1 MARTQAADYDD
12 RRRNILEQA
21 ANLFA
26 EKGYA
31 RTSISELAAACNAS
45 KSWLYHYYPS
55 KEAILFDIMSY
66 HVEELL
72 DCARKYRDA
81 PGPLEERFRQLVQ
94 NFMSIYINAGS
105 QHVILLNDIGCLPE
119 DKQREIRKMQDDVVN
134 IVLELI
140 QNINPRLKDTPHYR
154 KPVTMAFMGMINW
167 TYTWF
172 DENGPLSVRQFAD
185 LAVDLFLN
193 GLMSEKFE
201 QQV

>member
-12 RRRNILEQA
+12 RRRNILIQA

-31 RTSISELAAACNAS
+31 RTSISELATACNAS

-55 KEAILFDIMSY
+55 KEAILYDIMSY
-66 HVEELL
+66 HVTELL
-72 DCARKYRDA
+72 ECARDCRA
-81 PGPLEERFRQLVQ
+81 EEGSPKDRFRELVRR
-94 NFMSIYINAGS
+94 FMSIYIEAGS
-105 QHVILLNDIGCLPE
+105 QHVILLNDIGCLPA
-119 DKQREIRKMQDDVVN
+119 DKQREIQDLQDEVIA

-140 QNINPRLKDTPHYR
+140 CEVNPALSGNKKFK
-154 KPVTMAFMGMINW
+154 KPVTMALMGMINW

-172 DENGPLSVRQFAD
+172 DEKGPINEQQFAD

-193 GLMSEKFE
+193 GLMSKEFKG
-201 QQV
+201 

>member
-12 RRRNILEQA
+12 RRRNILIQA

-31 RTSISELAAACNAS
+31 RTSISELATACNAS

-55 KEAILFDIMSY
+55 KEAILYDIMSY
-66 HVEELL
+66 HVTELL
-72 DCARKYRDA
+72 ECARDCRDEQGS
-81 PGPLEERFRQLVQ
+81 PRDRFRELVRR
-94 NFMSIYINAGS
+94 FMSLYIEAGS

-119 DKQREIRKMQDDVVN
+119 DKQKEIQELQDDVVA

-140 QNINPRLKDTPHYR
+140 CEVNPALSGNKKFK
-154 KPVTMAFMGMINW
+154 KPVTMALMGMINW

-172 DENGPLSVRQFAD
+172 DEKGPINEQQFAD

-193 GLMSEKFE
+193 GLMSKEFKG
-201 QQV
+201 